1 MNRATRAAGAAFVG
15 TTIEWYDFY
24 VYATAAA
31 LLFDDLFFPNASSPT
46 VALMASFATYAV
58 GFFARP
64 LGGIVFG
71 HFGDRVGRKSA
82 LVVTLLMMGAATFAV
97 GVLPTYASVG
107 VLAPVLLVVLRFVQ
121 GLAVGGEWGGAA
133 LMAVEHAPEDKKTF
147 YGGFAQLGNPAG
159 ALLATGAFS
168 LMNLFGE
175 DALHTWG
182 WRVPFIVSAVLVLVG
197 LMIRLRV
204 EESPVFKEAVFKE
217 SVSDRPVGQGVPIKE
232 VFRGS
237 WRSVLLG
244 IGTLPVAIGGYY
256 ILTTF
261 LLSYATGP
269 YAGESE
275 QLILNGL
282 SLAAFV
288 ELVATL
294 GMAWMGD
301 RFGNRK
307 VVIWFLV
314 ATAVLA
320 VPQFT
325 VLGSH
330 STFLIFLMLALM
342 RLATS
347 GTYGPMAAILAE
359 MFPPRVR
366 YTGISLAY
374 QGAGAIFGG
383 LSPLVATALV
393 GAADGAAWPAVAL
406 LAGMCVLSVVCLAV
420 APRHL
425 DRAPAAPA
433 TGTTGAATTTTTA

>member
-82 LVVTLLMMGAATFAV
+82 LVVTLLMMGGATFLV
-97 GVLPTYASVG
+97 GLLPTYDSIGA
-107 VLAPVLLVVLRFVQ
+107 LAPVLLVLLRFVQ

-133 LMAVEHAPEDKKTF
+133 LMAVEHAPAGRKTF

-168 LMNLFGE
+168 LMSLSGE
-175 DALHTWG
+175 QAMQAWG

-197 LMIRLRV
+197 LFIRLRV
-204 EESPVFKEAVFKE
+204 EESPVFEAA
-217 SVSDRPVGQGVPIKE
+217 DRTGVPIKE
-232 VFRGS
+232 VFRTS

-244 IGTLPVAIGGYY
+244 VGTLPVAIGGYY
-256 ILTTF
+256 LLTTF

-269 YAGESE
+269 SVGASE

-282 SLAAFV
+282 SFASFV

-294 GMAWMGD
+294 GIAWLGD
-301 RFGNRK
+301 RFGARK
-307 VVIWFLV
+307 VAVWFLV
-314 ATAVLA
+314 LTALLA
-320 VPQFT
+320 VPQFA
-325 VLGSH
+325 VLGSGNAV
-330 STFLIFLMLALM
+330 LIFALLGLM

-359 MFPPRVR
+359 MFPPQVR

-383 LSPLVATALV
+383 LSPLAATALV
-393 GAADGAAWPAVAL
+393 GAYGGAAWPAVAL
-406 LAGMCVLSVVCLAV
+406 LVGMCVLSVICLAV
-420 APRHL
+420 APRHR
-425 DRAPAAPA
+425 DREPVPSTVAE
-433 TGTTGAATTTTTA
+433 

>member
-1 MNRATRAAGAAFVG
+1 MTRASRAAGAAFVG
-15 TTIEWYDFY
+15 TMIEWYDFY

-31 LLFDDLFFPNASSPT
+31 ILFDDLFFPNASSPT

-97 GVLPTYASVG
+97 GLLPTYDSIGA
-107 VLAPVLLVVLRFVQ
+107 LAPVLLVVLRFVQ

-133 LMAVEHAPEDKKTF
+133 LMAVEHAPAGKKTF

-168 LMNLFGE
+168 LMSLFGE
-175 DALHTWG
+175 EALHAWG
-182 WRVPFIVSAVLVLVG
+182 WRLPFVVSAVLVLVG
-197 LMIRLRV
+197 LFIRLRV
-204 EESPVFKEAVFKE
+204 EESPVFEQADKT
-217 SVSDRPVGQGVPIKE
+217 GVPIKE
-232 VFRGS
+232 VFRVS

-261 LLSYATGP
+261 LLSYATSP
-269 YAGESE
+269 SAGESE
-275 QLILNGL
+275 QLVLNGL
-282 SLAAFV
+282 SLASFV

-294 GMAWMGD
+294 GIAWMGD
-301 RFGNRK
+301 RFGGRK
-307 VVIWFLV
+307 VAIWFLV
-314 ATAVLA
+314 ITAALA
-320 VPQFT
+320 VPQFA
-325 VLGSH
+325 VLGTH
-330 STFLIFLMLALM
+330 NVFLIFLMLAVM

-359 MFPPRVR
+359 MFPPHVR

-383 LSPLVATALV
+383 LSPLAATALV
-393 GAADGAAWPAVAL
+393 GAAGGAAWPAVAL
-406 LAGMCVLSVVCLAV
+406 LVGMCALSVVCLAV
-420 APRHL
+420 APRHR
-425 DRAPAAPA
+425 DRVPA
-433 TGTTGAATTTTTA
+433 

>member
-46 VALMASFATYAV
+46 VALMASFATYTV

-82 LVVTLLMMGAATFAV
+82 LVVTLLMMGAATFVV
-97 GVLPTYASVG
+97 GLLPTYESIGA
-107 VLAPVLLVVLRFVQ
+107 LAPVLLVLLRFVQ

-133 LMAVEHAPEDKKTF
+133 LMAVEHAPEGKKTF

-168 LMNLFGE
+168 LMSLFGE
-175 DALHTWG
+175 DALQSWG

-197 LMIRLRV
+197 LFIRLRV
-204 EESPVFKEAVFKE
+204 EESPVFEQADKT
-217 SVSDRPVGQGVPIKE
+217 GVPIKE
-232 VFRGS
+232 VFRTS

-269 YAGESE
+269 SVGASE

-282 SLAAFV
+282 SFASFV

-294 GMAWMGD
+294 GIAWLGD
-301 RFGNRK
+301 RFGSRK
-307 VVIWFLV
+307 VAIVFL
-314 ATAVLA
+314 ALTAVLA
-320 VPQFT
+320 VPQFA
-325 VLGSH
+325 VLGSGNAV
-330 STFLIFLMLALM
+330 LIFALLGLM
-342 RLATS
+342 RLVTS

-359 MFPPRVR
+359 MFPPSVR

-393 GAADGAAWPAVAL
+393 AAYGGAAWPAVAL
-406 LAGMCVLSVVCLAV
+406 LVGMCVLSVICLAV
-420 APRHL
+420 APRHR
-425 DRAPAAPA
+425 DRVPSVISE
-433 TGTTGAATTTTTA
+433 

>member
-97 GVLPTYASVG
+97 GLLPTYDSIGA
-107 VLAPVLLVVLRFVQ
+107 LAPVLLVLLRFVQ

-133 LMAVEHAPEDKKTF
+133 LMAVEHAPEGRKTF

-168 LMNLFGE
+168 LMSLFGD
-175 DALHTWG
+175 DALQSWG

-197 LMIRLRV
+197 LFIRLRV
-204 EESPVFKEAVFKE
+204 EESPVFEQADKTGA
-217 SVSDRPVGQGVPIKE
+217 PIKE
-232 VFRGS
+232 VFRTS

-269 YAGESE
+269 SVGASE

-282 SLAAFV
+282 SFASFV

-294 GMAWMGD
+294 GIAWLGD
-301 RFGNRK
+301 RFGSRK
-307 VVIWFLV
+307 VAIVFLV
-314 ATAVLA
+314 LTAALA
-320 VPQFT
+320 VPQFA
-325 VLGSH
+325 VLGSGDAV
-330 STFLIFLMLALM
+330 LIFALLGLM

-359 MFPPRVR
+359 MFPPQVR

-383 LSPLVATALV
+383 LSPLAATALV
-393 GAADGAAWPAVAL
+393 AAYGGAAWPAVAL
-406 LAGMCVLSVVCLAV
+406 LVGMCVLSVVCLAV
-420 APRHL
+420 APRHR
-425 DRAPAAPA
+425 DRVPAAPVLSQ
-433 TGTTGAATTTTTA
+433 

>member
-82 LVVTLLMMGAATFAV
+82 LVVTLLMMGGATFAV
-97 GVLPTYASVG
+97 GLLPTYASIG
-107 VLAPVLLVVLRFVQ
+107 TLAPVLLVLLRFVQ

-133 LMAVEHAPEDKKTF
+133 LMAVEHAPVGKKTF

-168 LMNLFGE
+168 LITLFDD
-175 DALHTWG
+175 DALHSWG
-182 WRVPFIVSAVLVLVG
+182 WRVPFIISAVLVLVG
-197 LMIRLRV
+197 LFIRLRV
-204 EESPVFKEAVFKE
+204 EESPVFEQTDKT
-217 SVSDRPVGQGVPIKE
+217 GVPIKE
-232 VFRGS
+232 VFRTS

-269 YAGESE
+269 SVGETE

-282 SLAAFV
+282 SFAAFV

-294 GMAWMGD
+294 GIAWMGD
-301 RFGNRK
+301 RFGGRK
-307 VVIWFLV
+307 VAIWFLII
-314 ATAVLA
+314 TAVLA
-320 VPQFT
+320 VPQFA

-330 STFLIFLMLALM
+330 STFLIFLMLGLM

-347 GTYGPMAAILAE
+347 GTYGPMAAILSE
-359 MFPPRVR
+359 MFPPHVR

-383 LSPLVATALV
+383 LSPLAATALV
-393 GAADGAAWPAVAL
+393 GVYGGAAWPAVAL
-406 LAGMCVLSVVCLAV
+406 LVAMCALSVLCLAV
-420 APRHL
+420 APRHR
-425 DRAPAAPA
+425 DRVPAAPI
-433 TGTTGAATTTTTA
+433 TIE

>member
-82 LVVTLLMMGAATFAV
+82 LVVTLLMMGAATFVV
-97 GVLPTYASVG
+97 GLLPTYESIGA
-107 VLAPVLLVVLRFVQ
+107 LAPVLLVLLRFVQ

-133 LMAVEHAPEDKKTF
+133 LMAVEHAPEGRKTF

-168 LMNLFGE
+168 LMSLFGE
-175 DALHTWG
+175 DALQSWG

-197 LMIRLRV
+197 LFIRLRV
-204 EESPVFKEAVFKE
+204 EESPVFEQADKT
-217 SVSDRPVGQGVPIKE
+217 GVPIKE
-232 VFRGS
+232 VFRTS

-269 YAGESE
+269 SVGASE

-282 SLAAFV
+282 SFASFV

-294 GMAWMGD
+294 GIAWLGD
-301 RFGNRK
+301 RFGSRK
-307 VVIWFLV
+307 VAIVFL
-314 ATAVLA
+314 ALTAVLA
-320 VPQFT
+320 VPQFA
-325 VLGSH
+325 VLGSGNAV
-330 STFLIFLMLALM
+330 LIFALLGLM
-342 RLATS
+342 RLVTS

-359 MFPPRVR
+359 MFPPSVR

-393 GAADGAAWPAVAL
+393 AAYGGAAWPAVAL
-406 LAGMCVLSVVCLAV
+406 LVGMCVLSVICLAV
-420 APRHL
+420 APRHR
-425 DRAPAAPA
+425 DRVPSVISE
-433 TGTTGAATTTTTA
+433 

>member
-97 GVLPTYASVG
+97 GLLPTYDSIGA
-107 VLAPVLLVVLRFVQ
+107 LAPVLLVLLRFVQ

-133 LMAVEHAPEDKKTF
+133 LMAVEHAPEGRKTF

-168 LMNLFGE
+168 LMSLFGD
-175 DALHTWG
+175 DALQSWG

-197 LMIRLRV
+197 LFIRLRV
-204 EESPVFKEAVFKE
+204 EESPVFEQADKTGA
-217 SVSDRPVGQGVPIKE
+217 PIKE
-232 VFRGS
+232 VFRTS

-269 YAGESE
+269 SVGASE

-282 SLAAFV
+282 SFASFV

-294 GMAWMGD
+294 GIAWLGD
-301 RFGNRK
+301 RFGSRK
-307 VVIWFLV
+307 VAIVFLV
-314 ATAVLA
+314 LTAALA
-320 VPQFT
+320 VPQFA
-325 VLGSH
+325 VLGSGDAV
-330 STFLIFLMLALM
+330 LIFALLGLM

-359 MFPPRVR
+359 MFPPQVR

-383 LSPLVATALV
+383 LSPLAATALV
-393 GAADGAAWPAVAL
+393 AAYGGAAWPAVAL
-406 LAGMCVLSVVCLAV
+406 LVGMCVLSVVCLAV
-420 APRHL
+420 APRHR
-425 DRAPAAPA
+425 DRVPAAPVLSE
-433 TGTTGAATTTTTA
+433 

>member
-82 LVVTLLMMGAATFAV
+82 LVVTLLMMGGATFLV
-97 GVLPTYASVG
+97 GLLPTYDSISA
-107 VLAPVLLVVLRFVQ
+107 LAPVLLVLLRFVQ

-133 LMAVEHAPEDKKTF
+133 LMAVEHAPAGRKTF

-168 LMNLFGE
+168 LMSLSGE
-175 DALHTWG
+175 QAMQAWG

-197 LMIRLRV
+197 LFIRLRV
-204 EESPVFKEAVFKE
+204 EESPVFEAAE
-217 SVSDRPVGQGVPIKE
+217 RTGVPIKE
-232 VFRGS
+232 VFRTS

-244 IGTLPVAIGGYY
+244 VGTLPVAIGGYY
-256 ILTTF
+256 LLTTF

-269 YAGESE
+269 SVGASE

-282 SLAAFV
+282 SFASFV

-294 GMAWMGD
+294 GIAWLGD
-301 RFGNRK
+301 RFGARK
-307 VVIWFLV
+307 VAVWFLV
-314 ATAVLA
+314 LTALLA
-320 VPQFT
+320 VPQFA
-325 VLGSH
+325 VLGSGNAV
-330 STFLIFLMLALM
+330 LIFALLGLM

-359 MFPPRVR
+359 MFPPQVR

-383 LSPLVATALV
+383 LSPLAATALV
-393 GAADGAAWPAVAL
+393 GAYGGAAWPAVAL
-406 LAGMCVLSVVCLAV
+406 LVGMCVLSVICLAV
-420 APRHL
+420 APRHR
-425 DRAPAAPA
+425 DRKPVPSTIAE
-433 TGTTGAATTTTTA
+433 

>member
-82 LVVTLLMMGAATFAV
+82 LVVTLLMMGGATFAV
-97 GVLPTYASVG
+97 GLLPTYASIG
-107 VLAPVLLVVLRFVQ
+107 TLAPVLLVLLRFVQ

-133 LMAVEHAPEDKKTF
+133 LMAVEHAPPGKKTF

-168 LMNLFGE
+168 LMTLFGDE
-175 DALHTWG
+175 ALHSWG
-182 WRVPFIVSAVLVLVG
+182 WRAPFIVSAVLVLVG
-197 LMIRLRV
+197 LFIRLRV
-204 EESPVFKEAVFKE
+204 EESPVFEETDKT
-217 SVSDRPVGQGVPIKE
+217 GVPIKE
-232 VFRGS
+232 VFRTS
-237 WRSVLLG
+237 WRSVLFG

-269 YAGESE
+269 SVGETE

-282 SLAAFV
+282 SFAAFV

-294 GMAWMGD
+294 GIAWMGD
-301 RFGNRK
+301 RFGGRK
-307 VVIWFLV
+307 VAIWFLII
-314 ATAVLA
+314 TAVLA
-320 VPQFT
+320 VPQFA
-325 VLGSH
+325 VLGTH
-330 STFLIFLMLALM
+330 STFLIFLMLGLM

-359 MFPPRVR
+359 MFPPQVR

-383 LSPLVATALV
+383 LSPLAATALV
-393 GAADGAAWPAVAL
+393 GAYGGAAWPAVAL
-406 LAGMCVLSVVCLAV
+406 LVAMCALSVLCLAV
-420 APRHL
+420 APRHR
-425 DRAPAAPA
+425 DRVPAVPI
-433 TGTTGAATTTTTA
+433 TTE

>member
-82 LVVTLLMMGAATFAV
+82 LVVTLLMMGAATFVV
-97 GVLPTYASVG
+97 GLLPTYDSIGA
-107 VLAPVLLVVLRFVQ
+107 LAPVLLVLLRFVQ

-133 LMAVEHAPEDKKTF
+133 LMAVEHAPEGRKTF

-168 LMNLFGE
+168 LMSLFGE
-175 DALHTWG
+175 QALQSWG

-197 LMIRLRV
+197 LFIRLRV
-204 EESPVFKEAVFKE
+204 EESPVFERTDKT
-217 SVSDRPVGQGVPIKE
+217 GVPIKE
-232 VFRGS
+232 VFRTS
-237 WRSVLLG
+237 WRAVLLG
-244 IGTLPVAIGGYY
+244 VGTLPVAIGGYY

-269 YAGESE
+269 SVGASE

-282 SLAAFV
+282 SFASFV

-294 GMAWMGD
+294 GIAWLGD
-301 RFGNRK
+301 RFGSRK
-307 VVIWFLV
+307 VAIVFLV
-314 ATAVLA
+314 LTAVLA
-320 VPQFT
+320 VPQFA
-325 VLGSH
+325 VLGSGNAV
-330 STFLIFLMLALM
+330 LIFALLGLM
-342 RLATS
+342 RLVTS

-359 MFPPRVR
+359 MFPPQVR

-393 GAADGAAWPAVAL
+393 AAYGGAAWPAVAL
-406 LAGMCVLSVVCLAV
+406 LVGMCVLSVICLAV
-420 APRHL
+420 APRHR
-425 DRAPAAPA
+425 DRLPAPSVVSE
-433 TGTTGAATTTTTA
+433 

>member
-82 LVVTLLMMGAATFAV
+82 LVVTLLMMGGATFAV
-97 GVLPTYASVG
+97 GLLPTYASIG
-107 VLAPVLLVVLRFVQ
+107 TLAPVLLVLLRFVQ

-133 LMAVEHAPEDKKTF
+133 LMAVEHAPADKKTF

-168 LMNLFGE
+168 LMTLFGD
-175 DALHTWG
+175 DALHSWG
-182 WRVPFIVSAVLVLVG
+182 WRAPFIVSAVLVLVG
-197 LMIRLRV
+197 LFIRLRV
-204 EESPVFKEAVFKE
+204 EESPVFEETEKT
-217 SVSDRPVGQGVPIKE
+217 GVPIKE
-232 VFRGS
+232 VFRTS
-237 WRSVLLG
+237 WRSVLFG

-269 YAGESE
+269 SVGETE

-282 SLAAFV
+282 SFAAFV

-294 GMAWMGD
+294 GIAWMGD
-301 RFGNRK
+301 KFGGRK
-307 VVIWFLV
+307 VAIWFLV

-320 VPQFT
+320 VPQFA
-325 VLGSH
+325 VLGTH
-330 STFLIFLMLALM
+330 STFLIFLMLGVM

-347 GTYGPMAAILAE
+347 GTYGPMAAILSE
-359 MFPPRVR
+359 MFPPQVR

-383 LSPLVATALV
+383 LSPLAATALV
-393 GAADGAAWPAVAL
+393 GLYGGAAWPAVAL
-406 LAGMCVLSVVCLAV
+406 LVAMCALSVLCLAV
-420 APRHL
+420 APRHR
-425 DRAPAAPA
+425 DPVPAAPI
-433 TGTTGAATTTTTA
+433 TTE

>member
-97 GVLPTYASVG
+97 GLLPTYDSIGA
-107 VLAPVLLVVLRFVQ
+107 LAPVLLVLLRFVQ

-133 LMAVEHAPEDKKTF
+133 LMAVEHAPEGRKTF

-168 LMNLFGE
+168 LMSLFGD
-175 DALHTWG
+175 DALQSWG

-197 LMIRLRV
+197 LFIRLRV
-204 EESPVFKEAVFKE
+204 EESPVFEQADKT
-217 SVSDRPVGQGVPIKE
+217 GVPIKE
-232 VFRGS
+232 VFRTS

-269 YAGESE
+269 SVGASE

-282 SLAAFV
+282 SFASFV

-294 GMAWMGD
+294 GIAWLGD
-301 RFGNRK
+301 RFGSRK
-307 VVIWFLV
+307 VAIVFLV
-314 ATAVLA
+314 LTAALA
-320 VPQFT
+320 VPQFA
-325 VLGSH
+325 VLGSGDAV
-330 STFLIFLMLALM
+330 LIFALLGLM

-359 MFPPRVR
+359 MFPPQVR

-383 LSPLVATALV
+383 LSPLAATALV
-393 GAADGAAWPAVAL
+393 AAYGGAAWPAVAL
-406 LAGMCVLSVVCLAV
+406 LVGMCVLSVVCLAV
-420 APRHL
+420 APRHR
-425 DRAPAAPA
+425 DRVPAAPVLSQ
-433 TGTTGAATTTTTA
+433 

>member
-82 LVVTLLMMGAATFAV
+82 LVVTLLMMGGATFAV
-97 GVLPTYASVG
+97 GLLPTYASIG
-107 VLAPVLLVVLRFVQ
+107 TLAPVLLVLLRFVQ

-133 LMAVEHAPEDKKTF
+133 LMAVEHAPAGKKTF

-168 LMNLFGE
+168 LMTLFGD
-175 DALHTWG
+175 DALHSWG
-182 WRVPFIVSAVLVLVG
+182 WRAPFIVSAVLVLVG
-197 LMIRLRV
+197 LFIRLRV
-204 EESPVFKEAVFKE
+204 EESPVFEETEKT
-217 SVSDRPVGQGVPIKE
+217 GVPIKE
-232 VFRGS
+232 VFRTS
-237 WRSVLLG
+237 WRSVLFG

-269 YAGESE
+269 SVGETE

-282 SLAAFV
+282 SFAAFV

-294 GMAWMGD
+294 GIAWMGD
-301 RFGNRK
+301 KFGGRK
-307 VVIWFLV
+307 VAIWFLI

-320 VPQFT
+320 VPQFA
-325 VLGSH
+325 VLGTH
-330 STFLIFLMLALM
+330 STFLIFLMLGVM

-347 GTYGPMAAILAE
+347 GTYGPMAAILSE
-359 MFPPRVR
+359 MFPPQVR

-383 LSPLVATALV
+383 LSPLAATALV
-393 GAADGAAWPAVAL
+393 GAYGGAAWPAVAL
-406 LAGMCVLSVVCLAV
+406 LVAMCALSVLCLAV
-420 APRHL
+420 APRHR
-425 DRAPAAPA
+425 DHVPAAPI
-433 TGTTGAATTTTTA
+433 TTE

>member
-1 MNRATRAAGAAFVG
+1 MTSTHAKARRAGLAAFVG

-82 LVVTLLMMGAATFAV
+82 LVVTLLMMGGATFAV
-97 GVLPTYASVG
+97 GLLPTYASIG
-107 VLAPVLLVVLRFVQ
+107 TLAPVLLVLLRFVQ

-133 LMAVEHAPEDKKTF
+133 LMAVEHAPPGKKTF

-168 LMNLFGE
+168 LMTLFG
-175 DALHTWG
+175 DDVLHSWG
-182 WRVPFIVSAVLVLVG
+182 WRAPFIVSAVLVLVG
-197 LMIRLRV
+197 LFIRLRV
-204 EESPVFKEAVFKE
+204 EESPVFEETDKT
-217 SVSDRPVGQGVPIKE
+217 GVPIKE
-232 VFRGS
+232 VFRTS
-237 WRSVLLG
+237 WRSVLFG

-269 YAGESE
+269 SVGETE

-294 GMAWMGD
+294 GIAWMGD
-301 RFGNRK
+301 RFGGRK
-307 VVIWFLV
+307 VAIWFLII
-314 ATAVLA
+314 TAVLA
-320 VPQFT
+320 VPQFA
-325 VLGSH
+325 VLGTH
-330 STFLIFLMLALM
+330 STFLIFLMLGLM

-359 MFPPRVR
+359 MFPPQVR

-383 LSPLVATALV
+383 LSPLAATALV
-393 GAADGAAWPAVAL
+393 GAYGGAAWPAVAL
-406 LAGMCVLSVVCLAV
+406 LVAMCALSVLCLAV
-420 APRHL
+420 APRHR
-425 DRAPAAPA
+425 DRVPAAPI
-433 TGTTGAATTTTTA
+433 TTE

>member
-82 LVVTLLMMGAATFAV
+82 LVVTLLMMGGATFAV
-97 GVLPTYASVG
+97 GLLPTYTSIG
-107 VLAPVLLVVLRFVQ
+107 TLAPVLLVLLRFVQ

-133 LMAVEHAPEDKKTF
+133 LMAVEHAPADKKTF

-168 LMNLFGE
+168 LMTLFGD
-175 DALHTWG
+175 DALHSWG
-182 WRVPFIVSAVLVLVG
+182 WRAPFIVSAVLVLVG
-197 LMIRLRV
+197 LFIRLRV
-204 EESPVFKEAVFKE
+204 EESPVFEETEKT
-217 SVSDRPVGQGVPIKE
+217 GVPIKE
-232 VFRGS
+232 VFRTS
-237 WRSVLLG
+237 WRSVLFG

-269 YAGESE
+269 SVGETE

-282 SLAAFV
+282 SFAAFV
-288 ELVATL
+288 ELIATL
-294 GMAWMGD
+294 GIAWMGD
-301 RFGNRK
+301 KFGGRK
-307 VVIWFLV
+307 VAIWFLI

-320 VPQFT
+320 VPQFA
-325 VLGSH
+325 VLGTH
-330 STFLIFLMLALM
+330 STFLIFLMLGVM

-347 GTYGPMAAILAE
+347 GTYGPMAAILSE
-359 MFPPRVR
+359 MFPPQVR

-383 LSPLVATALV
+383 LSPLAATALV
-393 GAADGAAWPAVAL
+393 GAYGGAAWPAVAL
-406 LAGMCVLSVVCLAV
+406 LVAMCALSVLCLAM
-420 APRHL
+420 APRHR
-425 DRAPAAPA
+425 DHVPAAPI
-433 TGTTGAATTTTTA
+433 TTE

>member
-82 LVVTLLMMGAATFAV
+82 LVVTLLMMGAATFVV
-97 GVLPTYASVG
+97 GLLPTYDSIGA
-107 VLAPVLLVVLRFVQ
+107 LAPVLLVLLRFVQ

-133 LMAVEHAPEDKKTF
+133 LMAVEHAPEGRKTF

-168 LMNLFGE
+168 LMSLFGE
-175 DALHTWG
+175 DALQSWG

-197 LMIRLRV
+197 LFIRLRV
-204 EESPVFKEAVFKE
+204 EESPVFEQADKT
-217 SVSDRPVGQGVPIKE
+217 GVPIKE
-232 VFRGS
+232 VFRTS

-269 YAGESE
+269 SVGASE

-282 SLAAFV
+282 SFASFV

-294 GMAWMGD
+294 GIAWLGD
-301 RFGNRK
+301 RFGSRK
-307 VVIWFLV
+307 VAIVFL
-314 ATAVLA
+314 ALTAVLA
-320 VPQFT
+320 VPQFA
-325 VLGSH
+325 VLGSGNAV
-330 STFLIFLMLALM
+330 LIFALLGLM
-342 RLATS
+342 RLVTS

-359 MFPPRVR
+359 MFPPSVR

-393 GAADGAAWPAVAL
+393 AAYGGAAWPAVAL
-406 LAGMCVLSVVCLAV
+406 LVGMCVLSVICLAV
-420 APRHL
+420 APRHR
-425 DRAPAAPA
+425 DRVPSVISE
-433 TGTTGAATTTTTA
+433 

>member
-82 LVVTLLMMGAATFAV
+82 LVVTLLMMGGATFAV
-97 GVLPTYASVG
+97 GLLPTYASIG
-107 VLAPVLLVVLRFVQ
+107 TLAPVLLVLLRFVQ

-133 LMAVEHAPEDKKTF
+133 LMAVEHAPAGKKTF

-168 LMNLFGE
+168 LMTLFGD
-175 DALHTWG
+175 DALHSWG
-182 WRVPFIVSAVLVLVG
+182 WRAPFIVSAVLVLVG
-197 LMIRLRV
+197 LFIRLRV
-204 EESPVFKEAVFKE
+204 EESPVFEETEKT
-217 SVSDRPVGQGVPIKE
+217 GVPIKE
-232 VFRGS
+232 VFRTS
-237 WRSVLLG
+237 WRSVLFG

-269 YAGESE
+269 SVGETE

-282 SLAAFV
+282 SFAAFV

-294 GMAWMGD
+294 GIAWMGD
-301 RFGNRK
+301 KFGGRK
-307 VVIWFLV
+307 VAIWFLI

-320 VPQFT
+320 VPQFA
-325 VLGSH
+325 VLGTH
-330 STFLIFLMLALM
+330 STFLIFLMLGVM

-347 GTYGPMAAILAE
+347 GTYGPMAAILSE
-359 MFPPRVR
+359 MFPPQVR

-383 LSPLVATALV
+383 LSPLAATALV
-393 GAADGAAWPAVAL
+393 GAYGGAAWPAVAL
-406 LAGMCVLSVVCLAV
+406 LVAMCALSVLCLAV
-420 APRHL
+420 APRHR
-425 DRAPAAPA
+425 DHAPAAPI
-433 TGTTGAATTTTTA
+433 TTE

>member
-82 LVVTLLMMGAATFAV
+82 LVVTLLMMGGATFAV
-97 GVLPTYASVG
+97 GVLPTYASIG
-107 VLAPVLLVVLRFVQ
+107 TLAPVLLVLLRFVQ

-133 LMAVEHAPEDKKTF
+133 LMAVEHAPPGKKTF

-168 LMNLFGE
+168 LMTLFGD
-175 DALHTWG
+175 DALHSWG

-197 LMIRLRV
+197 LFIRLRV
-204 EESPVFKEAVFKE
+204 EESPVFEEADKT
-217 SVSDRPVGQGVPIKE
+217 GVPIKE
-232 VFRGS
+232 VFRTS
-237 WRSVLLG
+237 WRSVVFG

-269 YAGESE
+269 SVGETE

-294 GMAWMGD
+294 GIAWMGD
-301 RFGNRK
+301 RFGGRK
-307 VVIWFLV
+307 VAIWFLI

-320 VPQFT
+320 VPQFA
-325 VLGSH
+325 VLGTH
-330 STFLIFLMLALM
+330 NTLLIFLMLGVM

-359 MFPPRVR
+359 MFPPQVR

-383 LSPLVATALV
+383 LSPLAATALV
-393 GAADGAAWPAVAL
+393 GAVGGAAWPAVTL
-406 LAGMCVLSVVCLAV
+406 LVAMCALSVLCLAV
-420 APRHL
+420 APRHR
-425 DRAPAAPA
+425 DRVPAAPI
-433 TGTTGAATTTTTA
+433 TTE

>member
-31 LLFDDLFFPNASSPT
+31 LVFDDLFFPNASSPT
-46 VALMASFATYAV
+46 VALLASFATYAV

-64 LGGIVFG
+64 LGGVVFG

-82 LVVTLLMMGAATFAV
+82 LVVTLLMMGVATFAV
-97 GVLPTYASVG
+97 GVLPTYASIG
-107 VLAPVLLVVLRFVQ
+107 ALAPVLLVLLRFVQ

-133 LMAVEHAPEDKKTF
+133 LMAVEHAPADRRTF

-168 LMNLFGE
+168 LMSALGE
-175 DALHTWG
+175 DALHSWG

-197 LMIRLRV
+197 LFIRLRV
-204 EESPVFKEAVFKE
+204 EESPVFEQTEKT
-217 SVSDRPVGQGVPIKE
+217 GVPIKE
-232 VFRGS
+232 VFRVS

-244 IGTLPVAIGGYY
+244 VGTLPVAIGGYY

-261 LLSYATGP
+261 LLSYATG
-269 YAGESE
+269 ASVGESE
-275 QLILNGL
+275 QMILNGL
-282 SLAAFV
+282 SFAAFV

-294 GMAWMGD
+294 GIAWLGD
-301 RFGNRK
+301 RLGSRK
-307 VVIWFLV
+307 VAVWFLV
-314 ATAVLA
+314 ATAALA
-320 VPQFT
+320 VPQFA

-330 STFLIFLMLALM
+330 NAFLIFLMLGLM

-359 MFPPRVR
+359 MFPPQVR

-383 LSPLVATALV
+383 LSPLAATALV
-393 GAADGAAWPAVAL
+393 GAFGGAAWPAVAL
-406 LAGMCVLSVVCLAV
+406 LVAMCVLSVVCLAA
-420 APRHL
+420 APRYR
-425 DRAPAAPA
+425 DPVPAPVHSPVENPI
-433 TGTTGAATTTTTA
+433 

>member
-31 LLFDDLFFPNASSPT
+31 LLFGDLFFPNASSPT

-71 HFGDRVGRKSA
+71 HFGDRVSRKSA

-97 GVLPTYASVG
+97 GLLPTYDSIGA
-107 VLAPVLLVVLRFVQ
+107 LAPVLLVLLRFVQ

-133 LMAVEHAPEDKKTF
+133 LMAVEHAPEGKKTF

-168 LMNLFGE
+168 LVSLFGE
-175 DALHTWG
+175 EALHTWG

-197 LMIRLRV
+197 LFIRLRV
-204 EESPVFKEAVFKE
+204 EESPVFERAEKT
-217 SVSDRPVGQGVPIKE
+217 GVPIKE
-232 VFRGS
+232 VFRVS

-244 IGTLPVAIGGYY
+244 VGTLPVAIGGYY
-256 ILTTF
+256 LLTTF

-269 YAGESE
+269 SAGESE
-275 QLILNGL
+275 QLVLNGL
-282 SLAAFV
+282 SFASFV

-294 GMAWMGD
+294 GIAWMGD
-301 RFGNRK
+301 RFGGRK
-307 VVIWFLV
+307 IAIWFLV

-320 VPQFT
+320 VPQFA

-330 STFLIFLMLALM
+330 NAFLIFAMLGLM

-347 GTYGPMAAILAE
+347 GTYGPMAAVLAE
-359 MFPPRVR
+359 MFPPQVR

-383 LSPLVATALV
+383 LSPLAATALV
-393 GAADGAAWPAVAL
+393 GAYGGAAWPAVAL
-406 LAGMCVLSVVCLAV
+406 LVAMCALSVVCLAV
-420 APRHL
+420 APRHR
-425 DRAPAAPA
+425 DRVPA
-433 TGTTGAATTTTTA
+433 TAA

>member
-82 LVVTLLMMGAATFAV
+82 LVVTLLMMGGATFAV
-97 GVLPTYASVG
+97 GLLPTYASIG
-107 VLAPVLLVVLRFVQ
+107 TLAPVLLVLLRFVQ

-133 LMAVEHAPEDKKTF
+133 LMAVEHAPEGKKTF

-168 LMNLFGE
+168 LMTLFGD
-175 DALHTWG
+175 DALHSWG
-182 WRVPFIVSAVLVLVG
+182 WRAPFIVSAVLVLVG
-197 LMIRLRV
+197 LFIRLRV
-204 EESPVFKEAVFKE
+204 EESPVFEETEKT
-217 SVSDRPVGQGVPIKE
+217 GVPIKE
-232 VFRGS
+232 VFRTS
-237 WRSVLLG
+237 WRSVLFG

-269 YAGESE
+269 SVGETE

-282 SLAAFV
+282 SFAAFV

-294 GMAWMGD
+294 GIAWMGD
-301 RFGNRK
+301 KFGGRK
-307 VVIWFLV
+307 VAIWFLI

-320 VPQFT
+320 VPQFA
-325 VLGSH
+325 VLGTH
-330 STFLIFLMLALM
+330 STFLIFLMLGVM

-347 GTYGPMAAILAE
+347 GTYGPMAAILSE
-359 MFPPRVR
+359 MFPPQVR

-383 LSPLVATALV
+383 LSPLAATALV
-393 GAADGAAWPAVAL
+393 GAYGGAAWPAVAL
-406 LAGMCVLSVVCLAV
+406 LVAMCALSVLCLAV
-420 APRHL
+420 APRHR
-425 DRAPAAPA
+425 DHVPAAPIP
-433 TGTTGAATTTTTA
+433 TE

>member
-82 LVVTLLMMGAATFAV
+82 LVVTLLMMGGATFAV
-97 GVLPTYASVG
+97 GLLPTYASIG
-107 VLAPVLLVVLRFVQ
+107 TLAPVLLVLLRFVQ

-133 LMAVEHAPEDKKTF
+133 LMAVEHAPADKKTF

-168 LMNLFGE
+168 LMTLFGD
-175 DALHTWG
+175 DALHSWG
-182 WRVPFIVSAVLVLVG
+182 WRAPFIVSAVLVLVG
-197 LMIRLRV
+197 LFIRLRV
-204 EESPVFKEAVFKE
+204 EESPVFEETDKT
-217 SVSDRPVGQGVPIKE
+217 GVPIKE
-232 VFRGS
+232 VFRTS

-269 YAGESE
+269 SVGETE

-282 SLAAFV
+282 SFAAFV

-294 GMAWMGD
+294 GIAWMGD
-301 RFGNRK
+301 RFGGRK
-307 VVIWFLV
+307 VAIWFLIG
-314 ATAVLA
+314 TAVLA
-320 VPQFT
+320 VPQFA
-325 VLGSH
+325 VLGTH
-330 STFLIFLMLALM
+330 NTFLIFLMLGVM

-347 GTYGPMAAILAE
+347 GTYGPMAAILSE
-359 MFPPRVR
+359 MFPPQVR

-383 LSPLVATALV
+383 LSPLAATALV
-393 GAADGAAWPAVAL
+393 GAYGGAAWPAVAL
-406 LAGMCVLSVVCLAV
+406 LVAMCALSVLCLLV
-420 APRHL
+420 APRHR
-425 DRAPAAPA
+425 DRVPAAPI
-433 TGTTGAATTTTTA
+433 TTE

>member
-82 LVVTLLMMGAATFAV
+82 LVVTLLMMGGATFLV
-97 GVLPTYASVG
+97 GLLPTYDSIGA
-107 VLAPVLLVVLRFVQ
+107 LAPVLLVLLRFVQ

-133 LMAVEHAPEDKKTF
+133 LMAVEHAPPGRKTF

-168 LMNLFGE
+168 LMSLSGE
-175 DALHTWG
+175 QAMQAWG

-197 LMIRLRV
+197 LFIRLRV
-204 EESPVFKEAVFKE
+204 EESPVFEAA
-217 SVSDRPVGQGVPIKE
+217 DRTGVPIKE
-232 VFRGS
+232 VFRTS

-244 IGTLPVAIGGYY
+244 VGTLPVAIGGYY
-256 ILTTF
+256 LLTTF

-269 YAGESE
+269 SVGASE

-282 SLAAFV
+282 SFASFV

-294 GMAWMGD
+294 GIAWLGD
-301 RFGNRK
+301 RFGARK
-307 VVIWFLV
+307 VAVWFLV
-314 ATAVLA
+314 LTALLA
-320 VPQFT
+320 VPQFA
-325 VLGSH
+325 VLGSGNAV
-330 STFLIFLMLALM
+330 LIFALLGLM

-359 MFPPRVR
+359 MFPPQVR

-383 LSPLVATALV
+383 LSPLAATALV
-393 GAADGAAWPAVAL
+393 GAYGGAAWPAVAL
-406 LAGMCVLSVVCLAV
+406 LVGMCVLSVICLAV
-420 APRHL
+420 APRHR
-425 DRAPAAPA
+425 DREPVPSAV
-433 TGTTGAATTTTTA
+433 TG

>member
-1 MNRATRAAGAAFVG
+1 MNRATRAAGAAFIG

-31 LLFDDLFFPNASSPT
+31 LIFDDLFFPNASSPA

-97 GVLPTYASVG
+97 GVLPTYASIG
-107 VLAPVLLVVLRFVQ
+107 ALAPALLVLLRFIQ
-121 GLAVGGEWGGAA
+121 GLAVGGEWGGAV
-133 LMAVEHAPEDKKTF
+133 LMAVEHAPEGRKTF

-168 LMNLFGE
+168 LITLFGD
-175 DALHTWG
+175 DALMSWG

-204 EESPVFKEAVFKE
+204 EESPVFAQTEKSAMPIKAVF
-217 SVSDRPVGQGVPIKE
+217 RT
-232 VFRGS
+232 S

-261 LLSYATGP
+261 LLAYATGP
-269 YAGESE
+269 SVGESE

-282 SLAAFV
+282 SFAAFV

-294 GMAWMGD
+294 GIAYMGD
-301 RFGNRK
+301 KFGSRR
-307 VVIWFLV
+307 VAIWFLI

-320 VPQFT
+320 VPQFA

-330 STFLIFLMLALM
+330 STFLIFGLLGLM

-347 GTYGPMAAILAE
+347 GTYGPMAAILSE
-359 MFPPRVR
+359 MFPPQVR

-393 GAADGAAWPAVAL
+393 AGAGGAAWPAVAL
-406 LAGMCVLSVVCLAV
+406 LVGMCALSVVCLAV
-420 APRHL
+420 APRHR
-425 DRAPAAPA
+425 DRVPAPV
-433 TGTTGAATTTTTA
+433 

>member
-82 LVVTLLMMGAATFAV
+82 LVVTLLMMGGATFAV
-97 GVLPTYASVG
+97 GLLPTYASIG
-107 VLAPVLLVVLRFVQ
+107 TLAPVLLVLLRFVQ

-133 LMAVEHAPEDKKTF
+133 LMAVEHAPADKKTF

-168 LMNLFGE
+168 LMTLFGD
-175 DALHTWG
+175 DALHSWG
-182 WRVPFIVSAVLVLVG
+182 WRAPFIVSAVLVLVG
-197 LMIRLRV
+197 LFIRLRV
-204 EESPVFKEAVFKE
+204 EESPVFEETDKT
-217 SVSDRPVGQGVPIKE
+217 GVPIKE
-232 VFRGS
+232 VFRTS
-237 WRSVLLG
+237 WRSVLFG

-269 YAGESE
+269 SVGETE

-282 SLAAFV
+282 SFAAFV

-294 GMAWMGD
+294 GIAWMGD
-301 RFGNRK
+301 KFGSRR
-307 VVIWFLV
+307 VAIWFLV

-320 VPQFT
+320 VPQFA
-325 VLGSH
+325 VLGTH
-330 STFLIFLMLALM
+330 STFLIFLMLGVM

-347 GTYGPMAAILAE
+347 GTYGPMAAILSE
-359 MFPPRVR
+359 MFPPQVR

-383 LSPLVATALV
+383 LSPLAATALV
-393 GAADGAAWPAVAL
+393 GAYGGAAWPAVAL
-406 LAGMCVLSVVCLAV
+406 LVAMCALSVLCLAV
-420 APRHL
+420 APRHR
-425 DRAPAAPA
+425 DRVPAAPI
-433 TGTTGAATTTTTA
+433 TTE

>member
-97 GVLPTYASVG
+97 GLLPTYDSIGA
-107 VLAPVLLVVLRFVQ
+107 LAPVLLVLLRFVQ

-133 LMAVEHAPEDKKTF
+133 LMAVEHAPEGRKTF

-168 LMNLFGE
+168 LMSLFGD
-175 DALHTWG
+175 DALQSWG

-197 LMIRLRV
+197 LFIRLRV
-204 EESPVFKEAVFKE
+204 EESPVFEQADKT
-217 SVSDRPVGQGVPIKE
+217 GVPIKE
-232 VFRGS
+232 VFRTS

-269 YAGESE
+269 SVGASE

-282 SLAAFV
+282 SFASFV

-294 GMAWMGD
+294 GIAWLGD
-301 RFGNRK
+301 RFGSRK
-307 VVIWFLV
+307 VAIVFLV
-314 ATAVLA
+314 LTAALA
-320 VPQFT
+320 VPQFA
-325 VLGSH
+325 VLGSGDAV
-330 STFLIFLMLALM
+330 LIFALLGLM

-359 MFPPRVR
+359 MFPPQVR

-383 LSPLVATALV
+383 LSPLAATALV
-393 GAADGAAWPAVAL
+393 AAYGGAAWPAVAL
-406 LAGMCVLSVVCLAV
+406 LVGMCVLSVVCLAV
-420 APRHL
+420 APRHR
-425 DRAPAAPA
+425 DRVPAAPVLSE
-433 TGTTGAATTTTTA
+433 